1 MFKPND
7 RRQASCR
14 TIAVSALL
22 LPLAAHCGVFAA
34 DPAVAASAP
43 SSHPVPHAAEGY
55 QVRCWQFGRLLF
67 EENNVTLPPDPGQY
81 GVKMSGTDRQGR
93 PVYVAETQ
101 NATCLIR
108 SSEPRQR
115 EYQERAG
122 K

>member
-7 RRQASCR
+7 GRRATR
-14 TIAVSALL
+14 HAMLALVLL
-22 LPLAAHCGVFAA
+22 LPLLGQCGVLEAEP
-34 DPAVAASAP
+34 DASAP
-43 SSHPVPHAAEGY
+43 SLATPRAAEGY

-67 EENNVTLPPDPGQY
+67 EENNVAFPADTGKY

-108 SSEPRQR
+108 SVDDNRRWP
-115 EYQERAG
+115 